1 MQQIT
6 TTDTDATDMLP
17 CLLIP
22 IQGGR
27 MVLPN
32 VTIAELIPFQ
42 KPSQIDN
49 APDWIVGEIE
59 WRGTMIP
66 IVSYEDF
73 SGFKKGPA
81 GQDLRVAV
89 VNSPNGEQ
97 GKMRFF
103 GLLTQGL
110 PSLIKLEEAAI
121 KENQNTTLQKGQ
133 KMAVTLET
141 GHATIPDLDM
151 IEASLIEA
159 LNA

>member
-1 MQQIT
+1 MQQLT
-6 TTDTDATDMLP
+6 SETSATDMLP

-42 KPSQIDN
+42 QPQSISGT
-49 APDWIVGEIE
+49 PDWILGEIE
-59 WRGTMIP
+59 WRGTMVP
-66 IVSYEDF
+66 IISYEEF

-81 GQDLRVAV
+81 GSDLRVAV
-89 VNSPNGEQ
+89 VNSPNGET
-97 GKMRFF
+97 GNMRFF
-103 GLLTQGL
+103 GLLTQGI

-121 KENQNTTLQKGQ
+121 KENQNSVLHKGQ

-151 IEASLIEA
+151 LEAAL
-159 LNA
+159 LNAI

>member
-1 MQQIT
+1 MQQL
-6 TTDTDATDMLP
+6 TTDTNTDEMLP

-42 KPSQIDN
+42 KPAVLDN
-49 APDWIVGEIE
+49 VADWIVGEIE

-66 IVSYEDF
+66 VISYEEF

-103 GLLTQGL
+103 GLLTQGI

-121 KENQNTTLQKGQ
+121 KENQNAVLQKGQ

-151 IEASLIEA
+151 LEAEILKE
-159 LNA
+159 LK

>member
-1 MQQIT
+1 MQELSNPT
-6 TTDTDATDMLP
+6 PKNEVLP

-32 VTIAELIPFQ
+32 VTVAELIPFQ
-42 KPSQIDN
+42 KPVEIAN
-49 APDWIVGEIE
+49 TPEWIMGEIE

-66 IVSYEDF
+66 VISYEDF

-103 GLLTQGL
+103 GMLTQGI

-121 KENQNTTLQKGQ
+121 KENQNTVLQKGQ

-151 IEASLIEA
+151 LESAILKTI
-159 LNA
+159 

>member
-1 MQQIT
+1 MQQLT
-6 TTDTDATDMLP
+6 NETATNEMLP

-42 KPSQIDN
+42 KPTLLTN
-49 APDWIVGEIE
+49 TADWIVGEIE

-66 IVSYEDF
+66 VISYEEF

-89 VNSPNGEQ
+89 VNSPNGEKGQ
-97 GKMRFF
+97 MRFF
-103 GLLTQGL
+103 GLLTQGI

-121 KENQNTTLQKGQ
+121 KENQNTVLQKGQ

-151 IEASLIEA
+151 LEAAILKE
-159 LNA
+159 LN

>member
-6 TTDTDATDMLP
+6 SDTTPLDMLP

-42 KPSQIDN
+42 QPQAIAN

-66 IVSYEDF
+66 VISYEEF
-73 SGFKKGPA
+73 SGFKKGPP

-89 VNSPNGEQ
+89 VNSPNGEA
-97 GKMRFF
+97 GNMRFF
-103 GLLTQGL
+103 GMLTQGI

-121 KENQNTTLQKGQ
+121 KENQNTVLQKGQ

-151 IEASLIEA
+151 LEDAIIKA
-159 LNA
+159 L

>member
-1 MQQIT
+1 
-6 TTDTDATDMLP
+6 
-17 CLLIP
+17 
-22 IQGGR
+22 

-32 VTIAELIPFQ
+32 VTIAELIPF
-42 KPSQIDN
+42 KMPTDIVN

-73 SGFKKGPA
+73 CGFKKGLA

-121 KENQNTTLQKGQ
+121 KENQNTTLHKGQ

-151 IEASLIEA
+151 IEAAILDA
-159 LNA
+159 L

>member
-6 TTDTDATDMLP
+6 TTDPDPTEILP
-17 CLLIP
+17 CLHIP

-141 GHATIPDLDM
+141 GHATIPDLD
-151 IEASLIEA
+151 IIAAAILAAI
-159 LNA
+159 

>member
-1 MQQIT
+1 MQQLSNDST
-6 TTDTDATDMLP
+6 HKEMLP

-32 VTIAELIPFQ
+32 VTVAELIPFQ
-42 KPSQIDN
+42 KPQVLAN
-49 APDWIVGEIE
+49 TPDWVVGEIE
-59 WRGTMIP
+59 WRGTMITV
-66 IVSYEDF
+66 ISYEDF
-73 SGFKKGPA
+73 SGLKKGLA

-89 VNSPNGEQ
+89 INSPNGES

-103 GLLTQGL
+103 GMLTQGI

-121 KENQNTTLQKGQ
+121 KENQNTVLQKGQ

-151 IEASLIEA
+151 IEQAILKA
-159 LNA
+159 LN

>member
-1 MQQIT
+1 MQQLT
-6 TTDTDATDMLP
+6 NDSSTSDMLP

-32 VTIAELIPFQ
+32 VTVAELIPFQ
-42 KPSQIDN
+42 KPVALEN
-49 APDWIVGEIE
+49 TPDWIIGQIE

-66 IVSYEDF
+66 VISYEEF

-103 GLLTQGL
+103 GMLTQGI

-121 KENQNTTLQKGQ
+121 KENQNSVLQKGQ

-151 IEASLIEA
+151 LETAILKQI
-159 LNA
+159 

>member
-6 TTDTDATDMLP
+6 TDSQATEMLP

-42 KPSQIDN
+42 KPSDIAN
-49 APDWIVGEIE
+49 TPDWIIGEIN

-66 IVSYEDF
+66 VISYEEF

-89 VNSPNGEQ
+89 VNSPNGMQ

-121 KENQNTTLQKGQ
+121 KENTNTVLQKGQ

-151 IEASLIEA
+151 LEAAIIDA
-159 LNA
+159 M